1 MTDLDAIKQ
10 KSIVEYLDSL
20 GIKPKSTHGRTT
32 KFLCP
37 WRGESIPS
45 LHVYPS
51 NTWTDF
57 GDRSGGTIIELVE
70 KLHGVDFIGA
80 LTILKGN
87 NVRQVSQLPPKE
99 EEPAIKIIYTKTIE
113 SPWLCQYLS
122 KRCISIDVARQY
134 CKESRVELKNDK
146 GEPYRK
152 TCISWLNDKGGR
164 DFRSPKAKLCCSP
177 KYLTTY
183 NKGKDELYL
192 FEGMFDLL
200 AWMSAFGMPPKTVI
214 VLNSI
219 VFIDYID
226 FSQYQVVHY
235 VCDKDKSGDQG
246 FDKINHTNK
255 IDERDVFKPFKD
267 VSEWWENKQSKS
279 LYTRE
284 LMSI

>member
-10 KSIVEYLDSL
+10 KSIVEYLASQGL
-20 GIKPKSTHGRTT
+20 EPKRDNAKTA

-37 WRGESIPS
+37 WRGEKEPS
-45 LHVYPS
+45 LIIYK
-51 NTWTDF
+51 NTNTFCDWGTKE
-57 GDRSGGTIIELVE
+57 GGTIIELVE

-152 TCISWLNDKGGR
+152 T
-164 DFRSPKAKLCCSP
+164 
-177 KYLTTY
+177 
-183 NKGKDELYL
+183 
-192 FEGMFDLL
+192 
-200 AWMSAFGMPPKTVI
+200 
-214 VLNSI
+214 
-219 VFIDYID
+219 
-226 FSQYQVVHY
+226 
-235 VCDKDKSGDQG
+235 
-246 FDKINHTNK
+246 
-255 IDERDVFKPFKD
+255 
-267 VSEWWENKQSKS
+267 
-279 LYTRE
+279 
-284 LMSI
+284 